1 MEDVGIQPGGDV
13 GRSNERRGSWRP
25 RSGRI
30 YLSTLAVCH
39 RRQRDGELPWGTA
52 RVDLAQLDPDRIG
65 ADEDLVQRA
74 WHAGEPWVEARPP
87 LNEDANADGTLADWA
102 EATPGLDSSE
112 VTAKS
117 LWGGSISY
125 ADAVPA
131 TAVQAVDRRGYRRG

>member
-1 MEDVGIQPGGDV
+1 M
-13 GRSNERRGSWRP
+13 
-25 RSGRI
+25 
-30 YLSTLAVCH
+30 
-39 RRQRDGELPWGTA
+39 
-52 RVDLAQLDPDRIG
+52 
-65 ADEDLVQRA
+65 QRA
-74 WHAGEPWVEARPP
+74 WHAGERWVEARPP

-125 ADAVPA
+125 ADPVPA